1 LHSEPKHFITKRVFE
16 EPSKQELVLAKL
28 YFYYSAMDAG
38 KTTTLLQS
46 DHNYQA
52 RGMKTLRF
60 TPAIDTRYQQGYI
73 VSRIGLRAE
82 AQMFQPEFDFLS
94 AVRPLTAQEKIACI
108 LIDEA
113 QFLTKQQVVQLTQVV
128 DLLKIPVLAYG
139 LRTDFL
145 GEPFEGSLYLL
156 AWADEM
162 IEIKT
167 ICFCGK
173 KALMNLRVDAEGH
186 PVLQGEQVDIG
197 GNERYVPLCRLHFHE
212 ASCSPASVNTLASH

>member
-1 LHSEPKHFITKRVFE
+1 MPT
-16 EPSKQELVLAKL
+16 KQELVLAKL

-46 DHNYQA
+46 DHNYRS

-60 TPAIDTRYQQGYI
+60 TPAVDTRYQQDHI
-73 VSRIGLRAE
+73 VSRIGLKAE
-82 AQMFQPEFDFLS
+82 AQVFQPNFDFWN
-94 AVRPLTAQEKIACI
+94 AVRAVSEQEKIACI

-113 QFLTKQQVVQLTQVV
+113 QFLTKQQVSQLTHVV

-162 IEIKT
+162 VEIKT

-186 PVLQGEQVDIG
+186 PVLQGEQVEIG

-212 ASCSPASVNTLASH
+212 SLQSGAYGKRTMSHQAIK

>member
-1 LHSEPKHFITKRVFE
+1 M
-16 EPSKQELVLAKL
+16 AKL

-46 DHNYQA
+46 DHNYRS

-60 TPAIDTRYQQGYI
+60 TPGVDTRYQQGHI

-82 AQMFQPEFDFLS
+82 AQIFQPDFDFLH
-94 AVRPLTAQEKIACI
+94 AVRGVLEQEKIACI

-113 QFLTKQQVVQLTQVV
+113 QFLVKQQVYQLTQVV

-162 IEIKT
+162 VEIKT

-173 KALMNLRVDAEGH
+173 KALMNLRIDAKGQ
-186 PVLQGEQVDIG
+186 PVLQGEQVEIG
-197 GNERYVPLCRLHFHE
+197 GNERYVPLCRLHFYE
-212 ASCSPASVNTLASH
+212 SLNSGIYGNRATSHQV